1 MIPVQSLQF
10 KNRVGAQSL
19 GLTWRVIQCVF
30 TYTFKAIFDE
40 FIFNHLPRNL
50 IYICES
56 GNAFTIKI
64 ISGSSISS
72 LFREDLHHIDGNY
85 TSSVRK
91 KAIHDDLK
99 NVLKYAIFSHR
110 WYEEGEPSFR
120 EMSSNPHGSGKGF
133 EKLMEFCR
141 KAVQFGC
148 KLAWSDTCCINK
160 SSSAELDEAIR
171 SMFRWYRQ
179 AHICIVHLAGASNVS
194 ELESEGDE
202 WFTRGWTLQE
212 LLAPKKMKFYGKNWE
227 ELSDIP
233 NDKQNLRLMKI
244 ISRIT
249 NIPLG
254 DLTSFKPG
262 TKNIRQRM
270 YWASKRQTTRV
281 EDLSYCLVGI
291 FDVNLSIAYGEG
303 DWAFYRLMEVIIQR
317 CDEWGIFAW
326 AGTPSSHGRTKA
338 IAHSPECYQE
348 INTDRFP
355 AESATKVHGDTSFTL
370 SRRGLHLMLMIT
382 IGDLRT
388 TDKADHYKFIVS
400 HTLDTDPDFT
410 PIEVRISAEDLNIE
424 EDEWAIGIQNYRAT
438 DEPEEVGKLE
448 GDKDYVC
455 FLLRR
460 LKVEDESTQTGRS
473 KESEDRV
480 WKKQPT
486 DNILIVH
493 TCFQTRLES
502 REPLKRLWL

>member
-1 MIPVQSLQF
+1 MQ
-10 KNRVGAQSL
+10 RVF
-19 GLTWRVIQCVF
+19 IH
-30 TYTFKAIFDE
+30 TFQAIFDE

-50 IYICES
+50 IYIRAS
-56 GNAFTIKI
+56 GNSFTIEI

-72 LFREDLHHIDGNY
+72 LFKKDLHHIDEKY
-85 TSSVRK
+85 TLSVKK

-99 NVLKYAIFSHR
+99 RLLKYAILSHR
-110 WYEEGEPSFR
+110 WYEEGEPSFQ

-141 KAVQFGC
+141 KAEQFGC

-179 AHICIVHLAGASNVS
+179 AHICIVHLAGTLNIS
-194 ELESEGDE
+194 ELKDDE
-202 WFTRGWTLQE
+202 WFMRGWTLQE
-212 LLAPKKMKFYGKNWE
+212 LLAPKMIKFYGKNWE
-227 ELSDIP
+227 KLSDIP
-233 NDKQNLRLMKI
+233 NDKEDLSLMNLV
-244 ISRIT
+244 SRIT
-249 NIPLG
+249 NIPLA

-262 TKNIRQRM
+262 TRNIRQRM

-281 EDLSYCLVGI
+281 EDISYCLVGI

-326 AGTPSSHGRTKA
+326 AGTPSSYGRTKA
-338 IAHSPECYQE
+338 IARSPECYQE
-348 INTDRFP
+348 IHTDGFP
-355 AESATKVHGDTSFTL
+355 VESTTKVHGDTSFTL
-370 SRRGLHLMLMIT
+370 SRRGLHLVLMIA
-382 IGDLRT
+382 IGDLQST
-388 TDKADHYKFIVS
+388 GKADHYEFAVS
-400 HTLDTDPDFT
+400 HTLGSDRPDFM
-410 PIEVRISAEDLNIE
+410 PIEIRISVEDLGIE
-424 EDEWAIGIQNYRAT
+424 EDEWAIGILNYRAT
-438 DEPEEVGKLE
+438 EEPEEVGKLE
-448 GDKDYVC
+448 GGKDYVC

-460 LKVEDESTQTGRS
+460 LKAKDESTKT

-486 DNILIVH
+486 DNILVVH